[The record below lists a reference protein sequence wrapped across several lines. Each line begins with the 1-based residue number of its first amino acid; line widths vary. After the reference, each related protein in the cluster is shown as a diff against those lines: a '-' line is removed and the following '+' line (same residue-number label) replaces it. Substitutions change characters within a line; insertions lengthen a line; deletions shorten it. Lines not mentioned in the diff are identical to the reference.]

1 MRSLVVLLISLLN
14 GKVLLKVKD
23 VRFIDIDIKMVYYSD
38 FMNYW

>member
-14 GKVLLKVKD
+14 GKVLLKVRD

>member
-23 VRFIDIDIKMVYYSD
+23 VKFIDIDIKMVYYSD

>member
-14 GKVLLKVKD
+14 GKVLLKVRD
-23 VRFIDIDIKMVYYSD
+23 VKFIDIDIKMVYYSD

>member
-1 MRSLVVLLISLLN
+1 MLLISLLN

>member
-14 GKVLLKVKD
+14 RKVLLKVKD